1 MKNELLELYTTNDPA
16 GTVLENELKS
26 MGNIEDPAGG
36 TSWACAITG
45 GLIGAVTTTICGTS
59 SCTSK
64 CGK

>member
-36 TSWACAITG
+36 TTWACAITG
-45 GLIGAVTTTICGTS
+45 ALVGVVTSTLCGTTK
-59 SCTSK
+59 CTSQ